1 MWIFDFLIFI
11 VGHTGARVVLP
22 LVSFRRIMVQPITS
36 VEKNYNATGYRHLGN
51 GRIEIE
57 DTLSGF
63 IGFIILLAMIF
74 ARSLLVGFA

>member
-11 VGHTGARVVLP
+11 VGYTVARIVLP

-36 VEKNYNATGYRHLGN
+36 LEKKYNALGYRNLGD

-63 IGFIILLAMIF
+63 IGFIILLAVVLTCN
-74 ARSLLVGFA
+74 LLIGFA